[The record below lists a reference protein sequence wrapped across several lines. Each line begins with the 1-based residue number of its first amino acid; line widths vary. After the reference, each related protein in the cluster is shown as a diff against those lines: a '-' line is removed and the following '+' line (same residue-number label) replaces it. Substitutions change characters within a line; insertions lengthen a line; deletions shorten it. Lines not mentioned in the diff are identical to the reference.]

1 MSVTSLY
8 DLTPGTRVVVAN
20 AMGHL
25 SGQRGVVIDMAPGF
39 LNGHDCCVEM
49 DPHDDIR
56 RYGDGGQLCFYAY
69 ELAVV
74 K

>member
-1 MSVTSLY
+1 MTTDPA

-25 SGQRGVVIDMAPGF
+25 SGQRGVVVEIAENL
-39 LNGHDCCVEM
+39 LNGHDVAVEM
-49 DPHDDIR
+49 DPRDDIR

-74 K
+74 EK